1 MFEIK
6 NVLDGQFFKKG
17 KFVPNSGGR
26 NGILVRHEITE
37 SKGKKYDN
45 IIVYEVFL
53 SKKGDWHV
61 QRSGPAQS
69 TQYGAPFKVRMP
81 TESMGQVMECMNE
94 VYAEIY
100 GAKKEI
106 TVSDLEEGTVTIT
119 KEAEKKSPSKTKVM
133 KELDK
138 LGF

>member
-1 MFEIK
+1 MFEIE

-100 GAKKEI
+100 GAKKEMDTI
-106 TVSDLEEGTVTIT
+106 TVIDEPK
-119 KEAEKKSPSKTKVM
+119 KEPKRAKKSPSKTKVM